1 MIAVAAFSVIVAMM
15 ISLWTFRQI
24 QQTTEAKSYINL
36 VIENTNQIFSTLK
49 DAETGQRGYLLTQD
63 AQFLAPYN
71 FAKSHIYADLREL
84 KNLTKN
90 DAAKKHVRSVSLLI
104 EEKMAHLEKIHAL
117 GMKYGVDAATDEVR
131 KGEGR
136 LLMSSIHSEMAL
148 FNQVEKSAANEI
160 EEKLQFNLRQLFS
173 FMMLAV
179 ILWSLFAVALIYL
192 TFRHSQQKMKDIKHL
207 ETQSLLT
214 LQEDANQT
222 LARIN
227 STLEIS
233 EERLAVTLNSIGD
246 AVIATDDNGF
256 VTMLNPLGEKLTGW
270 TKVEA
275 LGLHVSNIFHIIN
288 QETRLPSVIPV
299 LKTLAKGSIQ
309 GMANHTILI
318 SRDGTERSI
327 ADSCAPICE
336 RSGELVGTI
345 MVFRDVTAEYAT
357 QRALA
362 DSASI
367 IASTLNTV
375 ADSIITFNAMDG
387 NIRTLNHAA
396 KIMFGFED
404 EELIGKKFSLLIPQL
419 EYDNQDN
426 TLTAY
431 KACEEAITSKHTKEM
446 LGRSKDQETFPVEIA
461 VNEMWLGGVRYLT
474 CILRDITVR
483 KQLEIG
489 QAKMDKLLLDK
500 NAELEQATFMAEKA
514 NLAKSDFLSQM
525 SHELRTPLS
534 AILGFAQLI
543 ESSTPAPSSSQKK
556 SVDQILKA
564 GWFLLDLI
572 NEILDLALIESGKIA
587 ISLEPVSLAEVMRE
601 CRAMIEPQA
610 ESRQISIRFNE
621 FEAPYFVKADHT
633 RVKQILINLLSNA
646 IKYNVAGGTVDIS
659 YSLTDANLIRINIA
673 DTGSGLSQELIEQL
687 FQPFNRLGQN
697 AKAEVGTGIGL
708 VVCKRL
714 VELMDGK
721 IGVDSTV
728 GKGSLF
734 WIELNLI
741 IDLHSE
747 QYEHDYPNLL
757 AKSKVNA
764 EKSLFKTVLHV
775 EDNPAILMF
784 VEDMISRR
792 SDIHLHTA
800 THGHQGIKMA
810 QSLQPDLILMDIH
823 LPGINGLD
831 ALKIL
836 KKDKKTAHIPII
848 ALSANAVPHDIE
860 RGLKAGFYRYLTKP
874 IRVNELMEAI
884 DEALKLTNNTKV
896 SATKEEVA

>member
-1 MIAVAAFSVIVAMM
+1 MIALAAFSVIVAMT
-15 ISLWTFRQI
+15 ICLWTFRQI
-24 QQTTEAKSYINL
+24 QQTTEAKSHINL
-36 VIENTNQIFSTLK
+36 VIESTNQIFSTLK

-63 AQFLAPYN
+63 TQFLAPFT
-71 FAKSHIYADLREL
+71 FAKNHIYADLRAL
-84 KNLTKN
+84 NNLTKN
-90 DAAKKHVRSVSLLI
+90 EAAQQHVRPVSLLI
-104 EEKMAHLEKIHAL
+104 EAKMAHLEKIHAL
-117 GMKYGVDAATDEVR
+117 GMKYGVDAAADEMR
-131 KGEGR
+131 KGQGM
-136 LLMSSIHSEMAL
+136 LLMSSIHAEIAL
-148 FNQVEKSAANEI
+148 FNQVERSAANEI

-192 TFRHSQQKMKDIKHL
+192 TVRRSQQKMKDIAHL
-207 ETQSLLT
+207 ETQALLT

-227 STLEIS
+227 SALEIS

-270 TKVEA
+270 TKSEA
-275 LGLHVSNIFHIIN
+275 IGRHVSNIFHIIN

-299 LKTLAKGSIQ
+299 LKTLAQGSIQ

-345 MVFRDVTAEYAT
+345 MVFRDVTAEYAI

-375 ADSIITFNAMDG
+375 ADGIITFNAMDG
-387 NIRTLNHAA
+387 NIQTLNHAA
-396 KIMFGFED
+396 KKMFGFED

-419 EYDNQDN
+419 EDETQDD

-431 KACEEAITSKHTKEM
+431 KACEEAITLKHTKEM
-446 LGRSKDQETFPVEIA
+446 LGLSKDQLTFPVEIA

-483 KQLEIG
+483 KQSEID
-489 QAKMDKLLLDK
+489 QAKMDKVLLDK
-500 NAELEQATFMAEKA
+500 NAELEHATYMAEKA

-543 ESSTPAPSSSQKK
+543 ESSTPAPTASQKK

-572 NEILDLALIESGKIA
+572 NEILDLALIESGKMA

-601 CRAMIEPQA
+601 CQAMIEPQA
-610 ESRQISIRFNE
+610 ESRQIFIRFNQI
-621 FEAPYFVKADHT
+621 EAPYFVKADHT

-646 IKYNVAGGTVDIS
+646 IKYNVVGGSVDIT
-659 YSLTDANLIRINIA
+659 YSLTDAQVIRINIA
-673 DTGSGLSQELIEQL
+673 DTGSGLSPELIEQL

-741 IDLHSE
+741 IDLHTE
-747 QYEHDYPNLL
+747 QYEQDHPNLL
-757 AKSKVNA
+757 ANSKLNA

-784 VEDMISRR
+784 VEDMMSRK

-810 QSLQPDLILMDIH
+810 QALLPDLILMDIH

-831 ALKIL
+831 AMKIL

-884 DEALKLTNNTKV
+884 DEALRLASHTPA
-896 SATKEEVA
+896 SATKEEIA